1 MMQLVSYN
9 SFQIHLFCFKE
20 SYDTNYIVPALP
32 ALCGI
37 ITNVLAWILLGS
49 RQLQSRDRTEL
60 YWCCGHC
67 QKLGLRMLGGFKAFG
82 KTAVAAL
89 NLKSVS
95 SPKL

>member
-9 SFQIHLFCFKE
+9 SFKFISFVSKNHMTQITLFQSCQPCVE
-20 SYDTNYIVPALP
+20 SLP
-32 ALCGI
+32 MF
-37 ITNVLAWILLGS
+37 LAWILLGS
-49 RQLQSRDRTEL
+49 RQLQSGHRTEL

-67 QKLGLRMLGGFKAFG
+67 QKLGLRTLGGFKTFG
-82 KTAVAAL
+82 KTAFAAL